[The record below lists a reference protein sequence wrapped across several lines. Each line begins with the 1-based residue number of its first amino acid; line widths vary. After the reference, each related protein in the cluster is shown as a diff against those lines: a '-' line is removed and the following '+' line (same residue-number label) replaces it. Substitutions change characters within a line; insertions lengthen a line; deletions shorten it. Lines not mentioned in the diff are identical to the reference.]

1 MQSKNCYIVLGVSRT
16 ASSRE
21 IKLAYRHLAKKFH
34 PDKNQGSKI
43 AEENFKEIQD
53 AYAVL
58 SNSEKRRNYDLK
70 FAYAADDRQ
79 QKRHSPYNGDAYK
92 YAQKPAG
99 GKEGDRE
106 EPRSELTPQYKTE
119 IKQIVISVIIALILL
134 YFIVSY

>member
-16 ASSRE
+16 ASSKE
-21 IKLAYRHLAKKFH
+21 IKSAYRQLAKKFH

-53 AYAVL
+53 AYTVL
-58 SNSEKRRNYDLK
+58 SNSEKRKNYDLK

-79 QKRHSPYNGDAYK
+79 QKRYAPYTGNAHK
-92 YAQKPAG
+92 YAQQKTDS
-99 GKEGDRE
+99 KGDY
-106 EPRSELTPQYKTE
+106 SESVSDSNPQYKTE
-119 IKQIVISVIIALILL
+119 LKQIVVSIIIALILL